1 MQEPRIETKAPIRLV
16 GLQTTF
22 ISGLSPDTNAPEVIG
37 PLWGGLNA
45 RMAEIQRSDEKTCYG
60 YSCYGAPAERT
71 RDDELLYLAG
81 APVAADAPVP
91 EGLVSVETAGGLY
104 AVFEHRGPIWNL
116 GATIKAIY
124 AEWLPNSGYQGS
136 DKGDVE
142 LYDERW
148 SADGEDSILE
158 YWVGIEK
165 APA

>member
-1 MQEPRIETKAPIRLV
+1 MQEPRIETKPPMRLI
-16 GLQTTF
+16 GLQAKF
-22 ISGLSPDTNAPEVIG
+22 ISGLSPDTNAPDVIG

-60 YSCYGAPAERT
+60 FCCAGDPAERT
-71 RDDELLYLAG
+71 RPDELLYLAG

-91 EGLVSVETAGGLY
+91 EGLVAAETAGGQY

-124 AEWLPNSGYQGS
+124 EEWLPTSGYRCS
-136 DKGDVE
+136 DRGDIE

-148 SADGEDSILE
+148 SADGEDSVLE
-158 YWVGIEK
+158 YWLGIESD
-165 APA
+165 PA